1 MNKTRTVLFVC
12 VILLSALTLSACM
25 SRTTPK
31 NLIITSTL
39 KVTRTGGKI
48 TITDVLSDTS
58 YTFIIRHKRP
68 PERTTERASVTK
80 TEHIEILKC
89 TKKII
94 LKDLINDEFYTIC
107 IGKIFPVISVFKG
120 GERI

>member
-1 MNKTRTVLFVC
+1 MRKCLVVLMVLLC
-12 VILLSALTLSACM
+12 VISFAGCKGKPKILLDTDSLTI
-25 SRTTPK
+25 SRE
-31 NLIITSTL
+31 
-39 KVTRTGGKI
+39 GGRI
-48 TITDVLSDTS
+48 VIYDVLSDES

-107 IGKIFPVISVFKG
+107 IGKVFPRITVKEG
-120 GERI
+120 G

>member
-1 MNKTRTVLFVC
+1 MKKTLSLLII
-12 VILLSALTLSACM
+12 ILLMATMLSSCR
-25 SRTTPK
+25 SRTNTEI
-31 NLIITSTL
+31 LIDTDTL
-39 KVTRTGGKI
+39 QVTHTGARI

-58 YTFIIRHKRP
+58 YTFIIRYKRP
-68 PERTTERASVTK
+68 PERASVTK

>member
-1 MNKTRTVLFVC
+1 MRKYLIFLIVLAM
-12 VILLSALTLSACM
+12 LLTLTGCK
-25 SRTTPK
+25 SRTKT
-31 NLIITSTL
+31 LLDSDCIRITQE
-39 KVTRTGGKI
+39 GGKI

-68 PERTTERASVTK
+68 PERTTERTSVTK

-107 IGKIFPVISVFKG
+107 IGKVFPRITVKEG
-120 GERI
+120 GEF

>member
-1 MNKTRTVLFVC
+1 MKKTLSLLII
-12 VILLSALTLSACM
+12 ILLMATMLSACR
-25 SRTTPK
+25 SRAEPRI
-31 NLIITSTL
+31 LLDDEYLQITQ
-39 KVTRTGGKI
+39 TGGKI

-58 YTFIIRHKRP
+58 YNFTIRHKRP
-68 PERTTERASVTK
+68 SERTTERTSVTK

>member
-1 MNKTRTVLFVC
+1 MKKTLSLLII
-12 VILLSALTLSACM
+12 ILLMATMLSSCR
-25 SRTTPK
+25 SRTHTEI
-31 NLIITSTL
+31 LIDTDTL
-39 KVTRTGGKI
+39 QATRTGGKI

>member
-1 MNKTRTVLFVC
+1 MKKIIIIMML
-12 VILLSALTLSACM
+12 ILLIFTGCK
-25 SRTTPK
+25 SRTKT
-31 NLIITSTL
+31 LLDSDCIRITQE
-39 KVTRTGGKI
+39 GGRI
-48 TITDVLSDTS
+48 VIYDVLSDTS

-68 PERTTERASVTK
+68 PERTAERTSVTK

-107 IGKIFPVISVFKG
+107 IGKIFPRITVKEG
-120 GERI
+120 GEY